1 MAFGLLDPD
10 KLAAI
15 MTDFREPSA
24 PPGPSPTPPPP
35 AYSEV
40 CPLNNHP
47 PETSIVVTSP
57 RSKLLIVGLVA
68 LTLLLLGLVVTVV
81 GLVLE
86 VISLR
91 AALGSLDKESVGE
104 VKGSVRRLETNM
116 HNSTKY
122 YLVKLNS
129 LYQRVAAL
137 EVEMKNSGKQL
148 LVTPEVLF
156 TTVFSLLLLNWSH
169 IHLQASSAGIT
180 LELAKILQLFILAVC
195 WLEGCSV

>member
-1 MAFGLLDPD
+1 MA
-10 KLAAI
+10 
-15 MTDFREPSA
+15 DFREPSA
-24 PPGPSPTPPPP
+24 PPAPTPPPP

-40 CPLNNHP
+40 CPLNSQP
-47 PETSIVVTSP
+47 PDPSTVIPRSP
-57 RSKLLIVGLVA
+57 RSKLLTVGLIA
-68 LTLLLLGLVVTVV
+68 LSLLLLGLVVTVV

-91 AALGSLDKESVGE
+91 AALGGLDRESVGE

-137 EVEMKNSGKQL
+137 EVELNSSGKQL
-148 LVTPEVLF
+148 LVAPEVLF
-156 TTVFSLLLLNWSH
+156 TSAASLLLLNWPQLTS
-169 IHLQASSAGIT
+169 IFRLPLMLESPSKWPQFCSS
-180 LELAKILQLFILAVC
+180 
-195 WLEGCSV
+195 S

>member
-1 MAFGLLDPD
+1 MA
-10 KLAAI
+10 
-15 MTDFREPSA
+15 DFREPSA
-24 PPGPSPTPPPP
+24 PPAPSPPPP

-40 CPLNNHP
+40 CPLNSQP
-47 PETSIVVTSP
+47 PGPSTVIPSP
-57 RSKLLIVGLVA
+57 RSKLLTVGLIA
-68 LTLLLLGLVVTVV
+68 LSLLLLGLVVTVV

-91 AALGSLDKESVGE
+91 AALGGLDRDSVGE

-137 EVEMKNSGKQL
+137 EVELNSSGKQL
-148 LVTPEVLF
+148 MVAPEVLF
-156 TTVFSLLLLNWSH
+156 TSAASLLLFNWPQLTFIFRLPLMLDSPSKWP
-169 IHLQASSAGIT
+169 QFCSS
-180 LELAKILQLFILAVC
+180 
-195 WLEGCSV
+195 S

>member
-1 MAFGLLDPD
+1 
-10 KLAAI
+10 

-24 PPGPSPTPPPP
+24 PPAPTPPPP

-40 CPLNNHP
+40 CPLNSQP
-47 PETSIVVTSP
+47 PEPSNVIPSP
-57 RSKLLIVGLVA
+57 SSKLLIVGLIA
-68 LTLLLLGLVVTVV
+68 LSLLLLGLVVTVV

-91 AALGSLDKESVGE
+91 AALGGLDRESVGE

-137 EVEMKNSGKQL
+137 EVAINSSGKQL
-148 LVTPEVLF
+148 LVAPEVLL
-156 TTVFSLLLLNWSH
+156 TSAASLLLFKWSQLTSIFRLPLLESPSH
-169 IHLQASSAGIT
+169 WPQFCSS
-180 LELAKILQLFILAVC
+180 
-195 WLEGCSV
+195 S

>member
-1 MAFGLLDPD
+1 MA
-10 KLAAI
+10 
-15 MTDFREPSA
+15 DFREPSA
-24 PPGPSPTPPPP
+24 PPAPSPPPP

-40 CPLNNHP
+40 CPLNSP
-47 PETSIVVTSP
+47 GPSTVIPP
-57 RSKLLIVGLVA
+57 RSKLLTVGLIA
-68 LTLLLLGLVVTVV
+68 LSLLLLGLVVTVV

-91 AALGSLDKESVGE
+91 AALGGLDRESVGE

-137 EVEMKNSGKQL
+137 EVELNSSGKQL
-148 LVTPEVLF
+148 LVAPEVLF
-156 TTVFSLLLLNWSH
+156 TSATSLLIFNWSQLTS
-169 IHLQASSAGIT
+169 IFRLPLMLESPSKWPQFCSS
-180 LELAKILQLFILAVC
+180 
-195 WLEGCSV
+195 S